1 MRSRL
6 IRGID
11 AEGQAPQTGR
21 IVMAGKFE
29 LFLDRESNFRF
40 RLKAPDGTVMAESA
54 PFSDKPAA
62 VAGIEAVRECA
73 GMGLITDLC
82 SEAGTQGSVQES
94 AHSSDTPQARH
105 DWHKRADG
113 FHTRAKTIRRAAM
126 APRWSG
132 AA

>member
-1 MRSRL
+1 
-6 IRGID
+6 
-11 AEGQAPQTGR
+11 
-21 IVMAGKFE
+21 MAGTFE

-54 PFSDKPAA
+54 AFSDKSAA
-62 VAGIEAVRECA
+62 VAGIAAVRECA

-82 SEAGTQGSVQES
+82 SEGGTQNSVQEP
-94 AHSSDTPQARH
+94 AHSSDAPQARH

-126 APRWSG
+126 APRWTG